1 MKIFLWQTGGGR
13 SIHEANPHKDYVYQF
28 IFADDH
34 ITEEEFNFLVS
45 NADLVDEND
54 TGWKV
59 WELEI

>member
-28 IFADDH
+28 IFSVDH

>member
-34 ITEEEFNFLVS
+34 ITEKEFNFLVS